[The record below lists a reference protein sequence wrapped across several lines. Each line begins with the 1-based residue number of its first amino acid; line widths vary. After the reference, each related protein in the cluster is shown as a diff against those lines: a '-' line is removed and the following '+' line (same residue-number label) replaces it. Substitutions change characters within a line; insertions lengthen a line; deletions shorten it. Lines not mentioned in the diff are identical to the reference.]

1 MKLSVIKIISVLSFL
16 MICSVD
22 RDDLPVFIYIIF
34 GLFQFINDIVSLSF
48 SQHTILWE
56 GIAMIPLIGTLYIF
70 ASSGKFKD
78 RYLMLFC
85 FIALLSI
92 LFSLIVPSIFYK
104 DNISK
109 LRLSFIIPFIIF
121 VIGSIYTLLLVFK
134 NNKE

>member
-16 MICSVD
+16 MICSID
-22 RDDLPVFIYIIF
+22 RDDLPLFIYIIF
-34 GLFQFINDIVSLSF
+34 GLYQFINDIVSLSF
-48 SQHTILWE
+48 SQHNILWE
-56 GIAMIPLIGTLYIF
+56 GIAMIPLIGTLYVF
-70 ASSGKFKD
+70 LSSGKYKD
-78 RYLMLFC
+78 RYLMLLC

-92 LFSLIVPSIFYK
+92 LFSLIVPNIFYK

-121 VIGSIYTLLLVFK
+121 VMGSIYTLLLVFK

>member
-34 GLFQFINDIVSLSF
+34 GLFQFINDVVSLSF

-70 ASSGKFKD
+70 VSSGKFKD

-121 VIGSIYTLLLVFK
+121 VMGSIYTLLLVFK